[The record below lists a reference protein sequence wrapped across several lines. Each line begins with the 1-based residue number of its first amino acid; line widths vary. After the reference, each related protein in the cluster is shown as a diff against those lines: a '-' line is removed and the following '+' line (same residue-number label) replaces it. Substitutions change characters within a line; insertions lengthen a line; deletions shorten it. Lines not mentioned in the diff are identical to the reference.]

1 MIHYKTKNNSFLKVH
16 LFLKQ
21 KGIKNNSF
29 FLELFDETLEEVDPF
44 DEDNLTDEQK
54 QRILVECT
62 RNPWYWLRECVSV
75 AVSGVSRYELSLGN
89 LALSWASLNNLNSYT
104 IMPRQCGKTYG
115 ELAILTWILYFG
127 GHNTEMVLVAQRDK
141 NLINNMN
148 RIRSIRDNM
157 PKYLIL
163 RDRRDR
169 DGAELIDF
177 KPLGNKISKQTTGTN
192 ETEADSNG
200 RGLSLPVIYSDETAF
215 TKHMNVFYKSLVLA
229 HTTVARRAE
238 QNGLPHFIAL
248 TTTAGYLNNEDGVWA
263 HNFWLNCFPFS
274 EELYDLSIEEVKEL
288 IRNEAKAN
296 YLAIEYQYWDL
307 GKGDDYFEEQC
318 KALDYDQDAIDREV
332 LCKWKAVSTVHP
344 LGQQVLVLLDK
355 NKRQPIHTVI
365 LNKIFRMKMYKDP
378 ETLDWSI
385 PYIIGGDCANNV
397 GSDYSA
403 LVVLNP
409 YTYEVVATIRTN
421 MFSTMLFAGMLA
433 DLMTKYFYR
442 SILVL
447 ERNLNGAT
455 IIDRLIEINF
465 SLASRIYGPLDEK
478 TKQIKEFGINTNEQS
493 RKMVYG
499 QVLKIAVDD
508 SYDRIYDRVIIDEI
522 SALITTRNG
531 RIDHPV
537 GGHDDLLI
545 SYLFTRWF
553 LLFGNNIDRYINPLT
568 IGCLV
573 HDFDKNKGDEE
584 KMRSIMNEKLSD
596 ISDMAK
602 RKKSENNKSIVDA
615 DVNINATDR
624 IKRQR
629 ELMKSGAIDNNR
641 IGIGNLNK
649 VKSTANDVFNSMY
662 GMMGGRYDPD
672 IEEQMIRQADDG
684 KLYTLDPEE
693 QKKEED
699 ALYDEKIQMNDYNR
713 NMHEDLEVKAQQM
726 QTPNQFL
733 RNQQSYIDNS
743 ENDELKYFFN
753 HLR

>member
-1 MIHYKTKNNSFLKVH
+1 MIHYNTTNNSFLKVH
-16 LFLKQ
+16 LFLKK
-21 KGIKNNSF
+21 KGIKNNAF
-29 FLELFDETLEEVDPF
+29 FLELYDEKLKDINPLDEE
-44 DEDNLTDEQK
+44 NLSDDIK
-54 QRILVECT
+54 RRVIVELT
-62 RNPWYWLRECVSV
+62 RNPWYFLREVCVFPD
-75 AVSGVSRYELSLGN
+75 SGRYEAHLGNIAFSYCAFNNINHYVILPRQTGKTAGEMAILVWLMYFGASNANMMLYAQSDDKLDDNMGRIKAIRDKLPSYLRLNTTKDKNGEVIGYKTLGNSVSRM
-89 LALSWASLNNLNSYT
+89 A
-104 IMPRQCGKTYG
+104 PGKSEEIANQKFRG
-115 ELAILTWILYFG
+115 RS
-127 GHNTEMVLVAQRDK
+127 NV
-141 NLINNMN
+141 INNYDEFAFIPHIKQQYQSSVLAYMEVA
-148 RIRSIRDNM
+148 R
-157 PKYLIL
+157 KAE
-163 RDRRDR
+163 R
-169 DGAELIDF
+169 DG
-177 KPLGNKISKQTTGTN
+177 
-192 ETEADSNG
+192 
-200 RGLSLPVIYSDETAF
+200 R
-215 TKHMNVFYKSLVLA
+215 
-229 HTTVARRAE
+229 
-238 QNGLPHFIAL
+238 PHYIAI
-248 TTTAGYLNNEDGVWA
+248 TTTAGYLNTKEGVYAFNFLQNCLPWSED
-263 HNFWLNCFPFS
+263 
-274 EELYDLSIEEVKEL
+274 LYDISIEDLRTQIK
-288 IRNEAKAN
+288 NNAKN
-296 YLAIEYQYWDL
+296 DYVYIEYQYWDL
-307 GKGDDYFEEQC
+307 GKSDDYFEQQC
-318 KALDYDQDAIDREV
+318 KALEYDKDAIDREV

-344 LGQQVLVLLDK
+344 LGQQVLSLLDK

-455 IIDRLIEINF
+455 IIDRLVEINF

-602 RKKSENNKSIVDA
+602 RKKSENNKSIVDV

-624 IKRQR
+624 IRRQR
-629 ELMKSGAIDNNR
+629 ELMKSGAIDNDNG
-641 IGIGNLNK
+641 IGIRNLNK

-713 NMHEDLEVKAQQM
+713 NMHDDLEVKAQQM